1 MQFQFSA
8 KSTDGSLRNGVMVA
22 DSADDVRNRL
32 REEGLFVMSVATGQA
47 KQVLAL
53 SKGLKFGRTGVK
65 KTDLLMLTSQ
75 LSIMCQAGVDLGEA
89 LQLAAQDC
97 PNKTLQEILER
108 IHHDVS
114 AGLSISEAL
123 GKHSNVFGDA
133 YIASVAA
140 GEASGTLTEVL
151 LRMAQLL
158 KHEIRLCST
167 LKSVLAY
174 PIVLI
179 GVAFMVLSAL
189 VFIVLPQFGS
199 VFEGLGE
206 PPPVHTQML
215 LDSATF
221 LRANF
226 LAIAVV
232 AGFGAVAMAK
242 FWFTEKAA
250 RYWDGVLVNLRFLKG
265 ASRPLLSGRTFR
277 LLGTLLDSGIPLLD
291 GIRLCRTSVQNR
303 FFRELFDRMEA
314 SVLSGKGIG
323 EVIART
329 KIVPPGAA
337 QMISTAERTGRLGDV
352 MVTIGEFYEDEGE
365 QKVRDL
371 TKIIEPLIIIVMGAV
386 VGLVVMAV
394 MLPLLDVS
402 TASGRH

>member
-8 KSTDGSLRNGVMVA
+8 KSTDGALRSGVMVA
-22 DSADDVRNRL
+22 DSADDVRERL
-32 REEGLFVMSVATGQA
+32 RDEGLFVMSVVAGQA
-47 KQVLAL
+47 KQAL
-53 SKGLKFGRTGVK
+53 VMSSGLKFGRSGVK
-65 KTDLLMLTSQ
+65 KTDVLMLTSQ
-75 LSIMCQAGVDLGEA
+75 LSIMSQAGVDLGEA

-97 PNKTLQEILER
+97 PNQSLKKILEQ
-108 IHHDVS
+108 IHGDVS
-114 AGLSISEAL
+114 AGQSISDAL
-123 GKHSNVFGDA
+123 KKHSSVFGDA
-133 YIASVAA
+133 YVASVAA
-140 GEASGTLTEVL
+140 GEASGTLTDVL
-151 LRMAQLL
+151 LRLAQLL
-158 KHEIRLCST
+158 KHEIRLRST

-189 VFIVLPQFGS
+189 VFVVLPQFGT

-215 LDSATF
+215 LDSAQF
-221 LRANF
+221 LRAHF
-226 LAIAVV
+226 LAIAVM
-232 AGFGAVAMAK
+232 AGLGAVALAR
-242 FWFTEKAA
+242 FWFTDKAA
-250 RYWDGVLVNLRFLKG
+250 RYWDGVLVNLRFLKS

-277 LLGTLLDSGIPLLD
+277 LLGTLLESGIPLLD
-291 GIRLCRTSVQNR
+291 GIRLCRTSVRNQ
-303 FFRELFDRMEA
+303 FFRDLFDRMEA

-352 MVTIGEFYEDEGE
+352 MVTIGSFYEEEGE

-371 TKIIEPLIIIVMGAV
+371 TKVIEPLIIILMGAV

-402 TASGRH
+402 TASGWH

>member
-8 KSTDGSLRNGVMVA
+8 KSTDGALRSGVMVA
-22 DSADDVRNRL
+22 DSADDVRERL
-32 REEGLFVMSVATGQA
+32 RDEGLFVMSVVSGQA
-47 KQVLAL
+47 KQALAM
-53 SKGLKFGRTGVK
+53 SSGIKFGGSGVK
-65 KTDLLMLTSQ
+65 KTDVLMLTSQ
-75 LSIMCQAGVDLGEA
+75 LSIMSQAGVDLGEA

-97 PNKTLQEILER
+97 PNESMKKILQQ
-108 IHHDVS
+108 IHGDVS
-114 AGLSISEAL
+114 AGQSISEAL
-123 GKHSNVFGDA
+123 GKHSSVFGDA
-133 YIASVAA
+133 YVASVAA
-140 GEASGTLTEVL
+140 GEASGTLNDVL
-151 LRMAQLL
+151 LRLAQLL
-158 KHEIRLCST
+158 KHEIRLRST

-189 VFIVLPQFGS
+189 VFIVLPQFGT
-199 VFEGLGE
+199 VFEDLGE
-206 PPPVHTQML
+206 PPPVHTQIL

-221 LRANF
+221 LRAHF
-226 LAIAVV
+226 LAIAVAAGLCSV
-232 AGFGAVAMAK
+232 ALAK
-242 FWFTEKAA
+242 FWFTDKAA
-250 RYWDGVLVNLRFLKG
+250 RYWDGVLVNLRFLKS

-277 LLGTLLDSGIPLLD
+277 LLGTLLESGIPLLD
-291 GIRLCRTSVQNR
+291 GIRLCRTSVRNR

-352 MVTIGEFYEDEGE
+352 MVTIGSFYEEEGE

-371 TKIIEPLIIIVMGAV
+371 TKVIEPLIIILMGAV

>member
-8 KSTDGSLRNGVMVA
+8 KSTDGAMRSGVMVA
-22 DSADDVRNRL
+22 DSADDVRERL
-32 REEGLFVMSVATGQA
+32 RDEGLFVLSVAAAQA
-47 KQVLAL
+47 KQALAV
-53 SKGLKFGRTGVK
+53 SRNVGFGRPSVK
-65 KTDLLMLTSQ
+65 KSDVLMLTSQ

-97 PNKTLQEILER
+97 PNKALQEILEQ
-108 IHHDVS
+108 IHGDVS
-114 AGLSISEAL
+114 AGQSISEAL
-123 GKHSNVFGDA
+123 GKHSRVFGDA
-133 YIASVAA
+133 YVASVAA
-140 GEASGTLTEVL
+140 GEASGTLTSVL
-151 LRMAQLL
+151 QRMAELL
-158 KHEIRLCST
+158 KHEIRLIST

-189 VFIVLPQFGS
+189 VFIVLPQFGT
-199 VFEGLGE
+199 VFEGLGT
-206 PPPVHTQML
+206 PPPVHTQIL
-215 LDSATF
+215 LDSAQF
-221 LRANF
+221 LRSNI
-226 LAIAVV
+226 LAIAVGTGISLV
-232 AGFGAVAMAK
+232 ALAK
-242 FWFTEKAA
+242 FGMTDKAT
-250 RYWDGVLVNLRFLKG
+250 RFRDSVVVNLQFVKN

-277 LLGTLLDSGIPLLD
+277 LLGTLLESGIPLLE
-291 GIRLCRTSVQNR
+291 GIRLCRTSVRNY
-303 FFRELFDRMEA
+303 FFRDLFDQMEA

-323 EVIART
+323 EVISRT
-329 KIVPPGAA
+329 RIVPPGAA

-352 MVTIGEFYEDEGE
+352 MVTIGSYYEDEGE
-365 QKVRDL
+365 QKIRDL

>member
-8 KSTDGSLRNGVMVA
+8 KSTDGALRSGVMVA
-22 DSADDVRNRL
+22 DSADDVRERL
-32 REEGLFVMSVATGQA
+32 RDEGLFVMSVVAGQA
-47 KQVLAL
+47 KQAL
-53 SKGLKFGRTGVK
+53 VMSSGLKFGRSGVK
-65 KTDLLMLTSQ
+65 KTDVLMLTSQ
-75 LSIMCQAGVDLGEA
+75 LSIMSQAGVDLGEA

-97 PNKTLQEILER
+97 PNQSLKKILEQ
-108 IHHDVS
+108 IHGDVS
-114 AGLSISEAL
+114 AGQSISDAL
-123 GKHSNVFGDA
+123 KKHSSVFGDA
-133 YIASVAA
+133 YVASVAA
-140 GEASGTLTEVL
+140 GEASGTLTDVL
-151 LRMAQLL
+151 LRLAQLL
-158 KHEIRLCST
+158 KHEIRLRST

-189 VFIVLPQFGS
+189 VFVVLPQFGT

-215 LDSATF
+215 LDSAQF
-221 LRANF
+221 LRAHF
-226 LAIAVV
+226 LAIAVM
-232 AGFGAVAMAK
+232 AGLGAVALAR
-242 FWFTEKAA
+242 FWFTDKAA
-250 RYWDGVLVNLRFLKG
+250 RYWDGVLVNLRFLKS

-277 LLGTLLDSGIPLLD
+277 LLGTLLESGIPLLD
-291 GIRLCRTSVQNR
+291 GIRLCRTSVRNQ
-303 FFRELFDRMEA
+303 FFRDLFDRMEA

-352 MVTIGEFYEDEGE
+352 MVTIGSFYEEEGE

-371 TKIIEPLIIIVMGAV
+371 TKVIEPLIIILMGAV

>member
-8 KSTDGSLRNGVMVA
+8 KSSDGSLRNGVMVA
-22 DSADDVRNRL
+22 DSADDVRERL
-32 REEGLFVMSVATGQA
+32 REEGLYVMSVASGQA

-53 SKGLKFGRTGVK
+53 SKGLKFSRTSVK

-97 PNKTLQEILER
+97 PNKTLQRILER
-108 IHHDVS
+108 VHDDVS
-114 AGLSISEAL
+114 AGQSISEAL
-123 GKHSNVFGDA
+123 GKHSNIFGDA

-140 GEASGTLTEVL
+140 GEASGTLTDVL

-158 KHEIRLCST
+158 KHEIRLRST

-189 VFIVLPQFGS
+189 VFIVLPQFGT

-232 AGFGAVAMAK
+232 AGIGAVALAK

-250 RYWDGVLVNLRFLKG
+250 RYWDGVLVNVRFLKG

-303 FFRELFDRMEA
+303 FFRELFDRMES

-329 KIVPPGAA
+329 EIVPPGAA